1 MSMGRALAFAVAL
14 AAAGMASVAAA
25 ARPAL
30 PASAPVQKPSAAA
43 AQTVSHGLFTGVQVF
58 RPAGEV
64 KQFVLL
70 LTDEA
75 GPDATERQLAQS
87 MTKAG
92 ALVAAVPLAP
102 FHRRLE
108 AQGGSCLYAAGA
120 FENLAHQ
127 VQAIEKLP
135 TYLEPML
142 VGAGASRA
150 AFAYGVMAQAPAGSF
165 VSALSL
171 GFCPRLDDRTP
182 LCATNALR
190 WQAVAGGRGVELQP
204 ATQAI
209 APWAAVQSG
218 NETAACGASAA
229 QAFVARVPQASWVP
243 LPSGA
248 PAATAGREGTA
259 GFDAAYARLA
269 THRVSLG
276 APPAQLADLPIV
288 EVPATAAAGGDAGNA
303 RRFAVLLSGDGGW
316 AGIDKSIAAALA
328 KQGVPVA
335 GFDSLRY
342 FWSARTP
349 EGLAADL
356 DRLIRY
362 YAARWQRS
370 EVLLIGYSQGA
381 DVLPFAINRLPART
395 RASVQ
400 LTALLGL
407 GQKAAF
413 EFHVTHWIGAS
424 GDRPIAPEAQ
434 KLSAAG
440 TLCIHGSD
448 ERDSLCPQ
456 LAPKHVRALALPGGH
471 HFGGDYDALAGRI
484 LEAVPSAAPPPPR

>member
-1 MSMGRALAFAVAL
+1 MNGRCALAFTVAL
-14 AAAGMASVAAA
+14 AGAALSSLAAPV
-25 ARPAL
+25 RPAL
-30 PASAPVQKPSAAA
+30 PASAPVQKPAAAA

-70 LTDEA
+70 LADEA
-75 GPDATERQLAQS
+75 GPDTTERQLVQT
-87 MTKAG
+87 MTKSG

-102 FHRRLE
+102 FYRRLE

-135 TYLEPML
+135 TYLEPLL
-142 VGAGASRA
+142 VGAGAPRA

-190 WQAVAGGRGVELQP
+190 WQAAAGGRGVELQP
-204 ATQAI
+204 ATQVV

-218 NETAACGASAA
+218 DETAACSAAAA

-248 PAATAGREGTA
+248 TAGSAGPA

-288 EVPATAAAGGDAGNA
+288 EVPVTVAPAAGGDAGNA

-395 RASVQ
+395 RASVR

-484 LEAVPSAAPPPPR
+484 LEAVPSSLPLR